1 MTQIKNLILVLV
13 AILIFTPIYSQS
25 EMKNNLINDWIS
37 TTKIFET
44 GDTIQSA
51 NEELTLKKDG
61 TMQMKERGMALP
73 GKWKYLEDK
82 NQLELILNIGEK
94 SETIMLFIDKNTGQ
108 DLILTQKR
116 GERFKTVMYVIK
128 KPN

>member
-82 NQLELILNIGEK
+82 NQLEFTLNIGEK